1 MFWPS
6 SIRRTFVSLKP
17 RSKTLVRKIEAPGV
31 DDVGAVVR
39 DYYAVSTSDKTK
51 RPRTDSYA
59 SILCAIRIRTR
70 TMLPCGFTDRGG
82 NRC

>member
-1 MFWPS
+1 MFRPS

-39 DYYAVSTSDKTK
+39 DYYAVSSSDKT
-51 RPRTDSYA
+51 YA
-59 SILCAIRIRTR
+59 FILCAIRIRT
-70 TMLPCGFTDRGG
+70 D
-82 NRC
+82 